1 MFPISTQNEPASQ
14 PSAKIEIK
22 KRNKHTEIS
31 SETDRQT
38 KRLLIF
44 DNHIL
49 QKYRIKTTNFISLE
63 EGQDIL
69 VHGGVV
75 DVHRKKGLSKEV
87 DVVSV
92 RLSLW
97 VDFATKFCTDDGKPG
112 QVKKQEANK
121 IDWLYTHIYMC
132 F

>member
-112 QVKKQEANK
+112 QVKKQ
-121 IDWLYTHIYMC
+121 TR
-132 F
+132 